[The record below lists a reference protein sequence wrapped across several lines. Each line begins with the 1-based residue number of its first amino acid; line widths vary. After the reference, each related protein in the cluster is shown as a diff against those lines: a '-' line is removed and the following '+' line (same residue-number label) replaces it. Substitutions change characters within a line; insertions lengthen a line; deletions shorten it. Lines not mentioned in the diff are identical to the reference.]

1 MSSLKMVSGR
11 ERECSPCESN
21 DASDAEPGSPAME
34 FRQRRNGSDASFK
47 STSST
52 ESDSMPFANDNAGT
66 IKQRSA
72 RTHPALAALSYS
84 TTHSTHSGRSPAVSR
99 RMNSATNINAANINA
114 ANIGGSDVLND
125 IGNML
130 ADLTDEL
137 DSMLEEEGHQLLKQK
152 S

>member
-1 MSSLKMVSGR
+1 MVSNR

-21 DASDAEPGSPAME
+21 DTSDAEPGSPAME

-99 RMNSATNINAANINA
+99 RMNSA

-137 DSMLEEEGHQLLKQK
+137 
-152 S
+152 

>member
-1 MSSLKMVSGR
+1 MTETISSLDFNSIIFV
-11 ERECSPCESN
+11 
-21 DASDAEPGSPAME
+21 
-34 FRQRRNGSDASFK
+34 FVFQQ

-72 RTHPALAALSYS
+72 RTHPALAPLSYS

-114 ANIGGSDVLND
+114 ANINAAN
-125 IGNML
+125 IGQNHAL
-130 ADLTDEL
+130 FY
-137 DSMLEEEGHQLLKQK
+137 
-152 S
+152 